1 MAHANNLGF
10 QPYGDYKNIE
20 DHRWRVTTTGMS
32 DGQNGNLVI
41 DAAAKAEGSHRE
53 GGWLLGGVPLYRDE
67 DNNLKVFSAEA
78 KTEGEE
84 VAGFTFCPHKITDV
98 NGEFYTDSI
107 PVAIQTRGEII
118 CQWLPVEF
126 DPADLPP
133 RFTNTIL

>member
-10 QPYGDYKNIE
+10 QPYGYYSSIE
-20 DHRWRVTTTGMS
+20 DNRWRVTTTGMS

-41 DAAAKAEGSHRE
+41 DAALKAEGSHRV
-53 GGWLLGGVPLYRDE
+53 GGWLLGGVPLYRDAE
-67 DNNLKVFSAEA
+67 NQLKVFSAEA
-78 KTEGEE
+78 KAEGAE
-84 VAGFTFCPHKITDV
+84 VTGFTFCPHKVTDV

-107 PVAIQTRGEII
+107 AVAVQTRGEVI

-126 DPADLPP
+126 DPEDLPA